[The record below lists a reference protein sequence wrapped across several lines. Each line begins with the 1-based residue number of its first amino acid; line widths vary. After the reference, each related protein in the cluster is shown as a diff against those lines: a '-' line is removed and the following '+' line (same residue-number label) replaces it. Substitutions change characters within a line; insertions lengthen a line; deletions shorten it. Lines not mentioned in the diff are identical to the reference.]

1 MRVGPFKNPLLAGL
15 GVLALLI
22 GGTWIGQGAN
32 LIPGSVMTGDPKWF
46 VIGAIVFG
54 AGVLLIV
61 LGIGR
66 SGRDPNGPPGQH

>member
-1 MRVGPFKNPLLAGL
+1 
-15 GVLALLI
+15 
-22 GGTWIGQGAN
+22 
-32 LIPGSVMTGDPKWF
+32 MTGDPKWL
-46 VIGAIVFG
+46 VIGAIVFL